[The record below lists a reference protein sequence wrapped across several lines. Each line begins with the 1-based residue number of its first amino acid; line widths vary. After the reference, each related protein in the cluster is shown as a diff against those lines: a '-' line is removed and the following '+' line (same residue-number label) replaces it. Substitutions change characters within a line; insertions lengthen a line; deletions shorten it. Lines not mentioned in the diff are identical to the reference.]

1 MSPRP
6 PTFLGL
12 PLKPALGTIAFIVIA
27 GLGLTFLERTP
38 PDVDPKA
45 DRIPSTPPTSPQKTP
60 LTTPPEA
67 VPSVSAVPSEAPS
80 VAPAAV
86 PSAPSS
92 ANPLPSA
99 APGPATYW
107 VDDRNNR
114 IAFSRQAIGQSKTT
128 NPNPETQLRQA
139 IESLLA
145 TPKTETTAIP
155 ANTHLRSLKIRDRR
169 NIYID
174 LSQEFVTGGG
184 TASMSA
190 RVGQILLTAT
200 SLDPTAQVWLS
211 VEGELLRELGGEGIE
226 IPQPLTKADFEKN
239 FGL

>member
-6 PTFLGL
+6 PTFFGL
-12 PLKPALGTIAFIVIA
+12 PLKTALGTIAFIAIA
-27 GLGLTFLERTP
+27 ALGLTFLERTP
-38 PDVDPKA
+38 PDVDPST
-45 DRIPSTPPTSPQKTP
+45 DRLSETKPSLQPTPPAQP
-60 LTTPPEA
+60 
-67 VPSVSAVPSEAPS
+67 APS
-80 VAPAAV
+80 AK
-86 PSAPSS
+86 PSAQSS
-92 ANPLPSA
+92 ANPLTSA
-99 APGPATYW
+99 ASGPATYW
-107 VDDRNNR
+107 VNDRNNR
-114 IAFSRQAIGQSKTT
+114 IAFSRQAIGPSKTASQD
-128 NPNPETQLRQA
+128 PETQLRQA

-145 TPKTETTAIP
+145 TKTEATAIP
-155 ANTHLRSLKIRDRR
+155 ANTHLRSLKMRDRR

-174 LSQEFVTGGG
+174 LSQEFVSGGG

>member
-6 PTFLGL
+6 STFFGL
-12 PLKPALGTIAFIVIA
+12 PLKTALGTIAFIAIAVA
-27 GLGLTFLERTP
+27 GLAFLERTP
-38 PDVDPKA
+38 PDPA
-45 DRIPSTPPTSPQKTP
+45 PSDRSAETKPSPPPTTEPT
-60 LTTPPEA
+60 
-67 VPSVSAVPSEAPS
+67 
-80 VAPAAV
+80 AV
-86 PSAPSS
+86 PSAKPSAQS
-92 ANPLPSA
+92 TANPLPSA

-128 NPNPETQLRQA
+128 SQDPETQLRQA

-145 TPKTETTAIP
+145 SKTEATAIP
-155 ANTHLRSLKIRDRR
+155 ANTHLRSLKMRDRR

>member
-12 PLKPALGTIAFIVIA
+12 PLKTALGTIAFIAIA
-27 GLGLTFLERTP
+27 VAGLTFLERTP
-38 PDVDPKA
+38 PDVDPTA
-45 DRIPSTPPTSPQKTP
+45 DRLSTTPPTTPPKTP

-80 VAPAAV
+80 VAPSAA
-86 PSAPSS
+86 PSAQSS

-107 VDDRNNR
+107 VEDRNNR
-114 IAFSRQAIGQSKTT
+114 IAFSRQAIGQSKTASQD
-128 NPNPETQLRQA
+128 PETQLRQA
-139 IESLLA
+139 IEALLA
-145 TPKTETTAIP
+145 TPQTETTAIP
-155 ANTHLRSLKIRDRR
+155 ANTRLRSLKLRDRR

-226 IPQPLTKADFEKN
+226 IPQPLTKTEFETN

>member
-6 PTFLGL
+6 PTFFGL
-12 PLKPALGTIAFIVIA
+12 PLKTALGSIAFIAIA
-27 GLGLTFLERTP
+27 GVGLTFLERTP
-38 PDVDPKA
+38 PEP
-45 DRIPSTPPTSPQKTP
+45 
-60 LTTPPEA
+60 
-67 VPSVSAVPSEAPS
+67 APS
-80 VAPAAV
+80 DRSAEIKPSIPPPPQPVVV
-86 PSAPSS
+86 PSAKPTAQSS

-114 IAFSRQAIGQSKTT
+114 VAFSRQAIGQSKTT
-128 NPNPETQLRQA
+128 SQDPETQLRQA

-145 TPKTETTAIP
+145 SKTEPTAIP
-155 ANTHLRSLKIRDRR
+155 ANTHLRSLKMRDRR

-174 LSQEFVTGGG
+174 LSQEFVSGGG

-226 IPQPLTKADFEKN
+226 IPQPLTKADFETN

>member
-6 PTFLGL
+6 PTFFGL
-12 PLKPALGTIAFIVIA
+12 PLKTALGTIAFVGIAAA
-27 GLGLTFLERTP
+27 GLAFLERTP
-38 PDVDPKA
+38 PDTNANA
-45 DRIPSTPPTSPQKTP
+45 DRSPAIQPAPQPTAIPSAS
-60 LTTPPEA
+60 
-67 VPSVSAVPSEAPS
+67 SSR
-80 VAPAAV
+80 
-86 PSAPSS
+86 PSAQSS

-128 NPNPETQLRQA
+128 NPDPEVQLRQA
-139 IESLLA
+139 IESLL
-145 TPKTETTAIP
+145 TSKTETTSIP
-155 ANTHLRSLKIRDRR
+155 ANTHLRSLKMRDRR

-190 RVGQILLTAT
+190 RVGQVLLTAT